1 MIHHNILFHQV
12 TEVLKTFYPISPGF
26 VIRLGDLIDF
36 AEYRAGDI
44 ILHYKE
50 IQRFAWMQSEG
61 VSVEVTIDRRTRE
74 EITTWFWFTGD
85 FIYSVPGFFSLKK

>member
-26 VIRLGDLIDF
+26 IIRLGALIDF

-44 ILHYKE
+44 ILHY
-50 IQRFAWMQSEG
+50 IIY
-61 VSVEVTIDRRTRE
+61 VSKNETI
-74 EITTWFWFTGD
+74 FQ
-85 FIYSVPGFFSLKK
+85 